1 MGDMMDFP
9 STWELFLHDYEFK
22 DAKQIYTNG
31 SDLIPSFRV
40 KQMIEHYFL
49 NPQPLSNQCPCDT
62 CQTGWGI
69 ASIQGISSCEDVC
82 EKYKKWRRG
91 E

>member
-9 STWELFLHDYEFK
+9 STWELFLQDYEFK
-22 DAKQIYTNG
+22 DTKQIYTNG

-49 NPQPLSNQCPCDT
+49 NPPTSSNSCPCDT
-62 CQTGWGI
+62 CQIGWGTI
-69 ASIQGISSCEDVC
+69 SAQGILICKDTCEQ
-82 EKYKKWRRG
+82 YKK
-91 E
+91 